1 MYRRNVP
8 RPPLT
13 AAAVVQRAAELA
25 DADGLDAVTLA
36 AVARS
41 LGVQT
46 PSLYS
51 HVRDLAAL
59 RDGIAVLALD
69 GLADRVGD
77 ALVGRSGGDALE
89 GFAGAH
95 RAYALEHPGRW
106 EALHRRAGPA
116 AVQAPAAGRVVHL
129 TEAVLLG
136 YRVPAQDRVHATRV
150 LGAALSGFLDL
161 ERLGSFDHSAPAA
174 EESWR
179 ELLRS
184 LHLVL
189 SRWSSRD
196 PFPPQESA

>member
-1 MYRRNVP
+1 VP
-8 RPPLT
+8 RAPLT
-13 AAAVVQRAAELA
+13 AATVVLRAADLA
-25 DADGLDAVTLA
+25 DAQGLDAVTLA

-59 RDGIAVLALD
+59 RDGVTTLALD
-69 GLADRVGD
+69 ELADRVAD
-77 ALVGRSGGDALE
+77 AVVGRAGADALE
-89 GFAGAH
+89 GFATAH
-95 RAYALEHPGRW
+95 RVFAHEHPGRW
-106 EALHRRAGPA
+106 EALHRRAGPE
-116 AVQAPAAGRVVHL
+116 AVETTAAGRVVRL

-136 YRVPAQDRVHATRV
+136 YRVPAADRVHATRV

-161 ERLGSFDHSAPAA
+161 ERLGSFDHRSPAP

-189 SRWSSRD
+189 SRWTTRD
-196 PFPPQESA
+196 PFPPEDPS